1 MARHISLRVPWHDNG
16 WKGCVC
22 SYPSENQSC
31 LRLKNI
37 YENRDDKLEE
47 ECRECELCQLEC
59 AKQIPCLREGGAFMS
74 PDGISVMV
82 EHPYTGYGYETHKHL
97 LPTELRLPPYSY
109 PARPY
114 RWTMKQRWLYTGG
127 YTYIEDFA
135 LETGIDYH
143 PEYEPDMKN
152 KTWVQDGRNQKAI
165 FDAFFEDI
173 EADQSICIF
182 YAKQVPFIEDNRRI
196 VIGMGHVKN
205 VIPSSEYESSDPAGM
220 SSYLWETVVTHSIR
234 EDYGDGFLF
243 PYKKLMEY
251 AEEHEDFDI
260 SSATVFASDDF
271 FEEFSYASEHL
282 SYDAVI
288 DVILQSIKAMS
299 VIKECGIEG
308 NWDSCIAWLNDALI
322 SVWEDRGAFPGLGAM
337 LVAFGIPSGV
347 AVAREL
353 KNQSEDSVDLWDMLD
368 CMFESP
374 ESILS
379 EFFAGQITNT
389 LRDTWRHLPKIR
401 KALFQMLSRVTLST
415 IQADVLYNKE
425 ERDRNGIYMTDEELI
440 GNPYLLY
447 EKTRDKIAELQ
458 ISIKKVDLAFYPLRD
473 VKNQYPIEA
482 PTKLESDNDKRRVRA
497 IAVSILENNALNGNT
512 IMPVHNLVL
521 SISDLPIEPK
531 CSVNGD
537 IIAAMLNFFVDE
549 IVTEKDALGQD
560 YFKLQR
566 YKKIDR
572 VIQTQV
578 NKRISSPNRHQIT
591 VDWLERMEEEFGPVA
606 EGDVLEQHAREEKS
620 EALQVLA
627 ESRLSVLVGGAGTGK
642 TTVLEFLCRENEIQN
657 GGILLLA
664 PTGKARVR
672 MSQGLRGKAKF
683 AAYTVAQFLGKSG
696 RYDGE
701 TFTYKVLEGK
711 DKVKAKTI
719 AVPETVI
726 IDESSMLT
734 EEMFG
739 AILDAVGKYAGRI
752 IFVGDTNQ
760 LPPIGAGRPFVDLV
774 RYIRSAELGS
784 KMSGKCFARLITT
797 RRQKQEENRQELRAD
812 IRLSKWFTETDEQ
825 LDEDIFSEI
834 QGGVKDQTI
843 VFRQWTDK
851 GDLENTI
858 LETIKEVTGME
869 SIDDIMGFNR
879 SLGATIG
886 EGKYSGQTYFNATGK
901 DKKGCAAYVE
911 KWQILAPVRN
921 NAQGVLNMNH
931 LIHEKYREDFLEL
944 AARDRYRKIP
954 SKMGPE
960 GIVYGDKVINLI
972 NTSKKK
978 AFPESGDN
986 YIANGEIGMAC
997 GSFGNTKALSYL
1009 HVEFAS
1015 QLGKI
1020 YSYESREFGEEAQV
1034 PLELAYALTVHKAQ
1048 GSQFD
1053 SVILVL
1059 SDKCFLLSKELLYTA
1074 LTRQEKKLYILYN
1087 EEAFN
1092 LRKYSSMEY
1101 SDIAKRFTDLFAPP
1115 KIVEVG
1121 NHYYEEDLIHR
1132 AKDGRMFRSKSEVI
1146 IANML
1151 IDNGLEDFLYEEK
1164 LPIGDTYKLP
1174 DFTFKDAATGSLII
1188 WEHCGMMTDPVY
1200 RQRWENK
1207 KNLYELNGYS
1217 EENGNLIVT
1226 EDLPNGGIDTQMIQE
1241 KIDEYLL

>member
-16 WKGCVC
+16 WNGCVC
-22 SYPSENQSC
+22 SYPRENQSC

-47 ECRECELCQLEC
+47 EFCECELCNLEC
-59 AKQIPCLREGGAFMS
+59 VAQIPCMREGGAFMS
-74 PDGISVMV
+74 PEEISITV
-82 EHPYTGYGYETHKHL
+82 EHPYTRYGYETHKHL
-97 LPTELRLPPYSY
+97 LPTELNLPPYSY

-114 RWTMKQRWLYTGG
+114 RWTMKRRWLYTGG
-127 YTYIEDFA
+127 YAYIED
-135 LETGIDYH
+135 LSTEMGIDYH
-143 PEYEPDMKN
+143 SEYEPDMSN

-165 FDAFFEDI
+165 FDTFFEDI
-173 EADQSICIF
+173 EPDNSLCIF

-205 VIPSSEYESSDPAGM
+205 VIPSSEYESSDPVGM

-234 EDYGDGFLF
+234 EDYKDGFLL
-243 PYKKLMEY
+243 PYRELMEY

-260 SSATVFASDDF
+260 SKATVFASDDF

-288 DVILQSIKAMS
+288 DVILQSIKVMS
-299 VIKECGIEG
+299 VVKDCGIEG

-353 KNQSEDSVDLWDMLD
+353 KNKSEDSVDLWDMLD
-368 CMFESP
+368 DMFENP

-379 EFFAGQITNT
+379 GFSAGQITNT
-389 LRDTWRHLPKIR
+389 LSDTWKHLPKLR

-415 IQADVLYNKE
+415 VQADVLYNKE
-425 ERDRNGIYMTDEELI
+425 ERERNGIYVTDEELI

-447 EKTRDKIAELQ
+447 EKTRNKAADLQ
-458 ISIKKVDLAFYPLRD
+458 ISIKKVDLAFYPLESI
-473 VKNQYPIEA
+473 KNQYPIEA

-497 IAVSILENNALNGNT
+497 IAVSVLEDNALNGNT
-512 IMPVHNLVL
+512 IMPVNNLVL

-531 CSVNGD
+531 CNVNGD
-537 IIAAMLNFFVDE
+537 IIAAMLDFFTDE
-549 IVTEKDALGQD
+549 IMTEKDATGND
-560 YFKLQR
+560 YVKLQR

-572 VIQTQV
+572 VIQMQV
-578 NKRISSPNRHQIT
+578 NKRISSPNRHQIN
-591 VDWLERMEEEFGPVA
+591 VDWMKRMEEEFGPV
-606 EGDVLEQHAREEKS
+606 EDGDILEQHAREEKS

-642 TTVLEFLCRENEIQN
+642 TTVLEFLCREKEIQN

-683 AAYTVAQFLGKSG
+683 DAYTVAQFLGKSG
-696 RYDGE
+696 RYDGD
-701 TFTYKVLEGK
+701 TFTYKVLDGK
-711 DKVKAKTI
+711 DRAKARTI

-739 AILDAVGKYAGRI
+739 AILDSVGKHAGRI

-774 RYIRSAELGS
+774 RYIRSTELGS
-784 KMSGKCFARLITT
+784 KMTGKCFARLITT
-797 RRQKQEENRQELRAD
+797 RRQKQEENRQGLRAD

-825 LDEDIFSEI
+825 LDEDIFPEI

-843 VFRQWTDK
+843 VFKQWTDK
-851 GDLENTI
+851 EDLENMI

-869 SIDDIMGFNR
+869 SINDIDGFNR
-879 SLGATIG
+879 SLGATFG
-886 EGKYSGQTYFNATGK
+886 DGKYAGQTYFNASGK

-931 LIHEKYREDFLEL
+931 LIHEKYRENFLEL
-944 AARDRYRKIP
+944 ASRDRFRKIP

-972 NTSKKK
+972 NTSKKQ

-997 GSFGNTKALSYL
+997 GSFGNKKALSYL

-1015 QLGKI
+1015 QLGKS
-1020 YSYESREFGEEAQV
+1020 YSYESKEFGEEAQA

-1087 EEAFN
+1087 EDAYN

-1101 SDIAKRFTDLFAPP
+1101 SDIARRFTDLFASP
-1115 KIVEVG
+1115 KIVEVS
-1121 NHYYEEDLIHR
+1121 NHYYEEDLVHR

-1151 IDNGLEDFLYEEK
+1151 IDNGLDDFLYEEK

-1174 DFTFKDAATGSLII
+1174 DFTFKDAATGTLII
-1188 WEHCGMMTDPVY
+1188 WEHCGMMADPVY
-1200 RQRWENK
+1200 RERWENK
-1207 KNLYELNGYS
+1207 KRLYELNGYS
-1217 EENGNLIVT
+1217 EENGNLVVT
-1226 EDLPNGGIDTQMIQE
+1226 EDLPNGGIDTQVIQE

>member
-1 MARHISLRVPWHDNG
+1 MARHISLRVPWQDNG
-16 WKGCVC
+16 WNGSVC
-22 SYPSENQSC
+22 SLPRENQSC

-37 YENRDDKLEE
+37 YENKDDNFEAD
-47 ECRECELCQLEC
+47 CSGCELCEMDDV
-59 AKQIPCLREGGAFMS
+59 KRVPCIREGGAFMS
-74 PDGISVMV
+74 PDEISIMV
-82 EHPYTGYGYETHKHL
+82 EHPYTRYGFETHKHL
-97 LPTELRLPPYSY
+97 LPTELTLPPYSY

-114 RWTMKQRWLYTGG
+114 RWTMKRRWLYTGG
-127 YTYIEDFA
+127 YAYIEDLA
-135 LETGIDYH
+135 VETGIDYH
-143 PEYEPDMKN
+143 PEYEPDIKN
-152 KTWVQDGRNQKAI
+152 KTWVQDGRNQRAI
-165 FDAFFEDI
+165 FDTFFEDI
-173 EADQSICIF
+173 EPDNSICVF

-196 VIGMGHVKN
+196 VIGLGHVKN
-205 VIPSSEYESSDPAGM
+205 VIPSHEYESSDPDAM

-234 EDYGDGFLF
+234 DDFKDGFLL
-243 PYKKLMEY
+243 PYKELMEY

-260 SSATVFASDDF
+260 SRATVFASDDF

-288 DVILQSIKAMS
+288 DVILQSIK
-299 VIKECGIEG
+299 VLNVVKECGIEG
-308 NWDSCIAWLNDALI
+308 NWDSCITWLNEALI

-347 AVAREL
+347 VVAREL
-353 KNQSEDSVDLWDMLD
+353 KNKSDNSVDLWEMLD
-368 CMFESP
+368 DMFEDPS
-374 ESILS
+374 SVLS
-379 EFFAGQITNT
+379 DDIAEQVTKT
-389 LRDTWRHLPKIR
+389 HSDTWKNLPKTR
-401 KALFQMLSRVTLST
+401 KTLFQMLSRVTLSI

-425 ERDRNGIYMTDEELI
+425 ERERNGIYVTDEELI

-447 EKTRDKIAELQ
+447 EKTRNRVPELQ
-458 ISIKKVDLAFYPLRD
+458 VSIKKVDLAFFPLENI
-473 VKNQYPIEA
+473 KNQYPIVP
-482 PTKLESDNDKRRVRA
+482 PTKMESDNDKRRTRA
-497 IAVSILENNALNGNT
+497 IAVSVLENNALLGNT
-512 IMPVHNLVL
+512 IMPVNNLVL
-521 SISDLPIEPK
+521 AISDLPMEPK

-537 IIAAMLNFFVDE
+537 IISAMLDFFKDE
-549 IVTEKDALGQD
+549 IVTEKDAIGND
-560 YFKLQR
+560 YFKLVR
-566 YKKIDR
+566 YKKIDH

-578 NKRISSPNRHQIT
+578 NKRITSPNRHEIS
-591 VDWLERMEEEFGPVA
+591 VDWMQRMEEEFGPI
-606 EGDVLEQHAREEKS
+606 EKDDVLEKQARDEKA
-620 EALQVLA
+620 EALQILA

-642 TTVLEFLCRENEIQN
+642 TTVLEFLCREKKIQD

-672 MSQGLRGKAKF
+672 MSQGLRGKVKF
-683 AAYTVAQFLGKSG
+683 DAYTVAQFLGKSG
-696 RYDGE
+696 RYDGD
-701 TFTYKVLEGK
+701 TFSYKVLEGK
-711 DKVKAKTI
+711 EKAKAKSV

-774 RYIRSAELGS
+774 RYIRSAELG
-784 KMSGKCFARLITT
+784 KKITGKCFARLITT

-834 QGGVKDQTI
+834 QGGVKDNTI
-843 VFRQWTDK
+843 VFKQWSDK
-851 GDLENTI
+851 EDLENTI
-858 LETIKEVTGME
+858 LETIKEVTGMD
-869 SIDDIMGFNR
+869 SVDDVDGFNR
-879 SLGATIG
+879 SLGASFG
-886 EGKYSGQTYFNATGK
+886 EGKYSGQSYFNSTKK
-901 DKKGCAAYVE
+901 DEVGCAAYVE

-931 LIHEKYREDFLEL
+931 LIHERYRENFLEL
-944 AARDRYRKIP
+944 ASRDRYRKIP

-978 AFPESGDN
+978 AFPESSDN

-997 GSFGNTKALSYL
+997 GNFGNYKSLSYL

-1015 QLGKI
+1015 QMGRT
-1020 YSYESREFGEEAQV
+1020 YSYESKEFGEEAQA

-1074 LTRQEKKLYILYN
+1074 LTRQEKKLYIIYN

-1101 SDIAKRFTDLFAPP
+1101 SDIARRFTDLFAPP

-1121 NHYYEEDLIHR
+1121 NHYYEEDLVHR

-1151 IDNGLEDFLYEEK
+1151 IDNGLDDFLYEEK

-1174 DFTFKDAATGSLII
+1174 DFTFKDAATGTLII
-1188 WEHCGMMTDPVY
+1188 WEHCGMLTDPVY
-1200 RQRWENK
+1200 KERWEAK
-1207 KNLYELNGYS
+1207 KKLYELNGYS

-1226 EDLPNGGIDTQMIQE
+1226 EDLPNGGIDTQVIQE